1 MSDSASEQSQPVQP
15 AVDQAR
21 GASAILSSHSGGP
34 PKKLSEKLI
43 GVGLFLC
50 ATVSILTTVG
60 IIAVLVNDSLFNFT
74 GGEAFFQQVSLSQ
87 FLFDT
92 EWLPDNPQPHYGI
105 WPLIF
110 GTVAV
115 AGIACSIGVPVGLAS
130 AIYLS
135 EYAKPK
141 ERTFLKPVLE
151 LLAGVPTVVYGY
163 FGLVFV
169 TPYVLKP
176 VFEAILGVEVGIYNV
191 ASGGIVVGIMIT
203 PMVASL
209 SEDVLRAVPRGLRDA
224 GYALGGTQYD
234 VSLKIVVPAALSGI
248 LASILL
254 AFARA
259 IGETMAVTIACGS
272 RRQMTFNV
280 FDSMQTMTGYIVDS
294 SFGEDDAQSLV
305 VKSGFAVALTLF
317 LMTLFINVI
326 SQHIMRR
333 YREVYE

>member
-1 MSDSASEQSQPVQP
+1 MSDSAAEISEPVKP
-15 AVDQAR
+15 AVSKTR
-21 GASAILSSHSGGP
+21 RVSAILSSGPGGP
-34 PKKLSEKLI
+34 PKRTGEKLI

-50 ATVSILTTVG
+50 ATVSILTTAG

-87 FLFDT
+87 FFFDT
-92 EWLPDNPQPHYGI
+92 EWLPDNPEPRFGI

-135 EYAKPK
+135 EYALPK
-141 ERTFLKPVLE
+141 ERTYLKPVLE

-176 VFEAILGVEVGIYNV
+176 VFEAMLGIEVGIYNV

-272 RRQMTFNV
+272 RRQVTFNI

-294 SFGEDDAQSLV
+294 SFGEDDAQGLV

-317 LMTLFINVI
+317 LMTLFINII
-326 SQHIMRR
+326 SQYIMRR

>member
-1 MSDSASEQSQPVQP
+1 MSDSTPERPKGEKPANIAISAS
-15 AVDQAR
+15 
-21 GASAILSSHSGGP
+21 SSP
-34 PKKLSEKLI
+34 PKRLNEKLI
-43 GVGLFLC
+43 GLSLFLC
-50 ATVSILTTVG
+50 ATVSILTTIA
-60 IIAVLVNDSLFNFT
+60 IIAVLVNESFFNVT
-74 GGEAFFQQVSLSQ
+74 GGEAFFQQVSFSQ

-92 EWLPDNPQPHYGI
+92 EWLPDAPEPRFGI

-115 AGIACSIGVPVGLAS
+115 AGIACLIGVPVGLAS

-135 EYAKPK
+135 EYAQPK
-141 ERTFLKPVLE
+141 ERTFLKPILE

-176 VFEAILGVEVGIYNV
+176 IFEAVLGMEVGIYNV
-191 ASGGIVVGIMIT
+191 ASAGIVVGIMIT

-248 LASILL
+248 LAAILL

-272 RRQMTFNV
+272 RRQMTFNI

-294 SFGEDDAQSLV
+294 SFGEDDAQGLV

-317 LMTLFINVI
+317 GMTLLINII
-326 SQHIMRR
+326 SQYIMRR